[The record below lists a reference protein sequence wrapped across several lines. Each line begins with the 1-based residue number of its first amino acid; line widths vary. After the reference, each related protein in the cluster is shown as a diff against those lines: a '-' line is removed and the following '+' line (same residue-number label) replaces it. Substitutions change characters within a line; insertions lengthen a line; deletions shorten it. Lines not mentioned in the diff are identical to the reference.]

1 MTNAIPE
8 ETKSTTTYAV
18 AFSRIE
24 SNAAKLQ
31 NGEVD
36 VDEIF
41 EILSQYAEDSK
52 VCKDII
58 DKLEAKFQEVFKS
71 LPQ

>member
-1 MTNAIPE
+1 MTNIKDKE
-8 ETKSTTTYAV
+8 INKTTTYAA
-18 AFSRIE
+18 AFKRIE
-24 SNAAKLQ
+24 ANAAKLQ

-52 VCKDII
+52 VCKKII
-58 DKLEAKFQEVFKS
+58 DQLEAKSQEVFKS
-71 LPQ
+71 IAQ